1 MKRCPILL
9 AGAMGTMVGETDC
22 IKENC
27 ELWIEERCVFK
38 GILLLLEEIAK
49 NTRPVKEEDNW

>member
-9 AGAMGTMVGETDC
+9 AGAMGSLAGETGC

-27 ELWIEERCVFK
+27 ELWIEARCVFK
-38 GILLLLEEIAK
+38 GILLHLEEIAK
-49 NTRPVKEEDNW
+49 K